1 MKPVIAL
8 VGRPN
13 VGKST
18 LFNRLTK
25 SRDAIVADFAGLTR
39 DRHYGNGKQGKHE
52 YIVIDT
58 GGFEP
63 DASSGIYREMAKQTQ
78 QAVAEAD
85 VVVFVVDARAG
96 LSAQDHDIANYLRRL
111 SKPCVL
117 VANKAEG
124 MVQGVQLAEF
134 YELGLGEVYPV
145 SAAHGQGIRGLVDLA
160 LAPLQLPD
168 PDEADGCLYANL
180 SAPIRLI
187 TALLPRLRARPEAAI
202 VNVTSGL
209 AIAPNTASS
218 VYCASKAGLR
228 SYTMALRAQL
238 AGEPMLVVEALPP
251 VVDTQM
257 TADRDMS
264 KMPPQECAR
273 QIIAALE
280 GGRAEANVGM
290 VKLLRA
296 VYSLSPAL
304 ARRVMRSF

>member
-1 MKPVIAL
+1 MDVNGKAVLLTGGSAGIGREIARQLKAKGAKVLLTGRDPARLVAMEAEGFETLAADLSSAAGVDAL
-8 VGRPN
+8 VAALGERAVDILIN
-13 VGKST
+13 
-18 LFNRLTK
+18 N
-25 SRDAIVADFAGLTR
+25 AGL
-39 DRHYGNGKQGKHE
+39 G
-52 YIVIDT
+52 
-58 GGFEP
+58 
-63 DASSGIYREMAKQTQ
+63 
-78 QAVAEAD
+78 VAHD
-85 VVVFVVDARAG
+85 VR
-96 LSAQDHDIANYLRRL
+96 NT
-111 SKPCVL
+111 
-117 VANKAEG
+117 
-124 MVQGVQLAEF
+124 
-134 YELGLGEVYPV
+134 
-145 SAAHGQGIRGLVDLA
+145 
-160 LAPLQLPD
+160 LPD
-168 PDEADGCLYANL
+168 PDAADGCLYANL

-202 VNVTSGL
+202 INVTSGL

-238 AGEPMLVVEALPP
+238 AGDHIHVIEALPP

-280 GGRAEANVGM
+280 NNRPEANVGM

-304 ARRVMRSF
+304 GRSVMRRF